1 MIPIG
6 NGATKVHRPER
17 SRVEVSDAAEIRRF
31 LDSAYGANLRL
42 KENGTRGPDE
52 SLTHSRIDVGPFI
65 VEDVHLPGDVETSS
79 DPLHRVVALW
89 TIDGR
94 VESHCDGLKSEA
106 APGEV
111 ALLSQ
116 PDLPHQGRA
125 QDLRVTSVLLDPS
138 VVAGVA
144 TGLPSRQA
152 PLPVR
157 FADFR
162 PVDTASS
169 RLWKDTVNYVK
180 NCVLA
185 DDIMA
190 TPLVLGHASRMLA
203 AVMLST
209 FPSTTPSPGL
219 PHDRTDYKPVLLR
232 RAIEYVD
239 SNAAN
244 DIALADI
251 ADAVHVT
258 PRAVQYMFRRHL
270 DTTPL
275 NYLRQV
281 RLHHAR
287 QELLGADRR
296 HETVTALAARWG
308 FMHTGRFAVMYR
320 QTFGESPHETLRS

>member
-6 NGATKVHRPER
+6 NRATKVHRPER
-17 SRVEVSDAAEIRRF
+17 SRVEVSGAAEIRRF
-31 LDSAYGANLRL
+31 LDSAYGANLHL
-42 KENGTRGPDE
+42 EENGTRGPDE
-52 SLTHSRIDVGPFI
+52 PLTHSRIDVGPFI
-65 VEDVHLPGDVETSS
+65 VEDVHLPGDVETAP
-79 DPLHRVVALW
+79 DPLNRVVAVW

-94 VESHCDGLKSEA
+94 VESRCDGLKGEA
-106 APGEV
+106 AAGEV
-111 ALLSQ
+111 TLLSQ

-125 QDLRVTSVLLDPS
+125 QDLRATSVLLDPS

-144 TGLPSRQA
+144 TGLPSSKA

-157 FADFR
+157 FTDFR
-162 PVDTASS
+162 PVDRESAA

-180 NCVLA
+180 NCVLV
-185 DDIMA
+185 DDTMA

-209 FPSTTPSPGL
+209 FPSTTSSQEL
-219 PHDRTDYKPVLLR
+219 PHDRNDYKPVLLR

-239 SNAAN
+239 HNAAN

-281 RLHHAR
+281 RVAPR
-287 QELLGADRR
+287 
-296 HETVTALAARWG
+296 AARAARRRPATRNRDSHRRALG
-308 FMHTGRFAVMYR
+308 LHAHRTVRSAV
-320 QTFGESPHETLRS
+320 PPNLR

>member
-1 MIPIG
+1 M
-6 NGATKVHRPER
+6 
-17 SRVEVSDAAEIRRF
+17 SDAAEIRRF
-31 LDSAYGANLRL
+31 LDGIYGANLRL
-42 KENGTRGPDE
+42 KENGTRGPNGR
-52 SLTHSRIDVGPFI
+52 LTHSRIDVGPFI
-65 VEDVHLPGDVETSS
+65 VDDIHLPGDVETSP
-79 DPLHRVVALW
+79 DPLNRVVALW
-89 TIDGR
+89 ATEGR
-94 VESHCDGLKSEA
+94 VESRCDGMKTEA
-106 APGEV
+106 GAGEV
-111 ALLSQ
+111 TLLAQ
-116 PDLPHQGRA
+116 PDLPHQARA

-138 VVAGVA
+138 LVAGVA
-144 TGLPSRQA
+144 AGLPIAQA
-152 PLPVR
+152 PLPIR

-162 PVDTASS
+162 PVDSASS

-180 NCVLA
+180 NCVLV

-190 TPLVLGHASRMLA
+190 TPLVLGHTSRMLA
-203 AVMLST
+203 AVLLST
-209 FPSTTPSPGL
+209 FPSTTTSHERPY
-219 PHDRTDYKPVLLR
+219 DRTDYRPVLLR

-251 ADAVHVT
+251 AEAVHVT

-287 QELLGADRR
+287 QELLGADRQ
-296 HETVTALAARWG
+296 HETVTAVAARWG

>member
-1 MIPIG
+1 MP
-6 NGATKVHRPER
+6 
-17 SRVEVSDAAEIRRF
+17 DAAEIRRF
-31 LDSAYGANLRL
+31 LDSTYGVNFRL
-42 KENGTRGPDE
+42 KENGTREPDE

-65 VEDVHLPGDVETSS
+65 VEDIHLPGDVETSP

-89 TIDGR
+89 ATDGT
-94 VESHCDGLKSEA
+94 VESRCDGLKSEA
-106 APGEV
+106 GAGEV

-116 PDLPHQGRA
+116 SDLPHHARA
-125 QDLRVTSVLLDPS
+125 HDLRVTSVLMDPS

-144 TGLPSRQA
+144 GGLPSAQA
-152 PLPVR
+152 SSPVR
-157 FADFR
+157 FSDLR
-162 PVDTASS
+162 PVDTTAS

-185 DDIMA
+185 DDTMA

-203 AVMLST
+203 AVMLAT
-209 FPSTTPSPGL
+209 FPSTTTSQEL
-219 PHDRTDYKPVLLR
+219 PHDRTDHKPVLLR

-296 HETVTALAARWG
+296 HETVTVVAARWG
-308 FMHTGRFAVMYR
+308 FMHTGRFAVLYR

>member
-1 MIPIG
+1 M
-6 NGATKVHRPER
+6 
-17 SRVEVSDAAEIRRF
+17 
-31 LDSAYGANLRL
+31 
-42 KENGTRGPDE
+42 
-52 SLTHSRIDVGPFI
+52 LTHSRIDVGPFI
-65 VEDVHLPGDVETSS
+65 VDDVHLPGDVETSP
-79 DPLHRVVALW
+79 DPLNRVVVLW
-89 TIDGR
+89 ATEGR
-94 VESHCDGLKSEA
+94 VESRCDGLKTEA
-106 APGEV
+106 AAGEV
-111 ALLSQ
+111 TLLAQ
-116 PDLPHQGRA
+116 PDLPHQGRS

-144 TGLPSRQA
+144 AGVPIAQA
-152 PLPVR
+152 PLPIR
-157 FADFR
+157 FSDFR

-169 RLWKDTVNYVK
+169 RLWKDSVNYVK
-180 NCVLA
+180 NCVLV

-209 FPSTTPSPGL
+209 FPSTTTSHARPY
-219 PHDRTDYKPVLLR
+219 DRTDDRPVLLR

-239 SNAAN
+239 SNAGS

-251 ADAVHVT
+251 AEAVHVT

-287 QELLGADRR
+287 QELIGADRR
-296 HETVTALAARWG
+296 HETVTAIGARWG

-320 QTFGESPHETLRS
+320 QTFGESPHETLRR

>member
-1 MIPIG
+1 M
-6 NGATKVHRPER
+6 
-17 SRVEVSDAAEIRRF
+17 SDAAEIRRF
-31 LDSAYGANLRL
+31 LDSVYGASLRL
-42 KENGTRGPDE
+42 KDNGTRGPDE
-52 SLTHSRIDVGPFI
+52 PLTHSRIDVGPFI
-65 VEDVHLPGDVETSS
+65 VEDVHLPGDVESAP
-79 DPLHRVVALW
+79 DPLNRVVVLW
-89 TIDGR
+89 ATEGR
-94 VESHCDGLKSEA
+94 VESRCDGLKTEA
-106 APGEV
+106 AAGEV
-111 ALLSQ
+111 TLLAQ

-144 TGLPSRQA
+144 AGLPTAQA
-152 PLPVR
+152 TLPIR
-157 FADFR
+157 FSDFR
-162 PVDTASS
+162 PVDAASS
-169 RLWKDTVNYVK
+169 RPWKDTVNYVK
-180 NCVLA
+180 NCVLV

-190 TPLVLGHASRMLA
+190 TPIVLGHASRMLA

-209 FPSTTPSPGL
+209 FPSTTMSHEL
-219 PHDRTDYKPVLLR
+219 PHDRNDHRPVLLR

-239 SNAAN
+239 SNAGN

-287 QELLGADRR
+287 QELIAADRR
-296 HETVTALAARWG
+296 HETVTAIAARWG

-320 QTFGESPHETLRS
+320 QTFGESPHETLRG